1 MPPIS
6 TPMATATN
14 AALNRITC
22 YLLVPGRPGM
32 LPTARLSAVWAEAAD
47 VLGDRVLS
55 RRGRRACRS
64 TAQRGL
70 AEADRELRRSWLR
83 RRWHSGE
90 RPAIRDAGLK
100 VAELALQVRL
110 EPAAVLA
117 LERAEVVHPALE
129 FLALGDQRTHR
140 LAVALLRVPLQRL
153 GPGPGVT
160 SDLLRLAAGL
170 GEYLVGL
177 AACPAER
184 LVRLAAG
191 GGDPPVGSLLGK
203 REHASRRVHVVL
215 GVIRPVHHHGLGPPH
230 RLLHGRLW
238 RHRVRPRVRQ
248 RRAQRHGRLPP
259 ATQDLGQLGPELF
272 VLLDQPV
279 KLSLNLVEEGVN
291 FFLVVAGPEPGR
303 TELLVPHIRGRQ
315 RHLVSSARLA
325 VFLRTVLVQ
334 HRTWFKVAAQ
344 PPVAKS
350 VPR

>member
-140 LAVALLRVPLQRL
+140 LAVPLLCVPLKGL
-153 GPGPGVT
+153 GPSPGVT
-160 SDLLRLAAGL
+160 SDLLRLTAGL
-170 GEYLVGL
+170 GEHLVGL
-177 AACPAER
+177 AACPTER

-191 GGDPPVGSLLGK
+191 VRDRLVGSMPRKG
-203 REHASRRVHVVL
+203 EHASRR
-215 GVIRPVHHHGLGPPH
+215 
-230 RLLHGRLW
+230 LHCC
-238 RHRVRPRVRQ
+238 
-248 RRAQRHGRLPP
+248 
-259 ATQDLGQLGPELF
+259 
-272 VLLDQPV
+272 
-279 KLSLNLVEEGVN
+279 LVT
-291 FFLVVAGPEPGR
+291 P
-303 TELLVPHIRGRQ
+303 
-315 RHLVSSARLA
+315 
-325 VFLRTVLVQ
+325 
-334 HRTWFKVAAQ
+334 
-344 PPVAKS
+344 
-350 VPR
+350 